1 MIRHEHPAVEI
12 DVPRPRVGEE
22 GLRELHE
29 VAVEGEDPLLS
40 KAREGEKARGVGRVD
55 SLHALEVRGLLH
67 PRMLLHAWLGFGR
80 ASCARECVGSA
91 RCSTETTLLVGNVG
105 EHP

>member
-1 MIRHEHPAVEI
+1 
-12 DVPRPRVGEE
+12 
-22 GLRELHE
+22 
-29 VAVEGEDPLLS
+29 
-40 KAREGEKARGVGRVD
+40 
-55 SLHALEVRGLLH
+55 LLH